1 MNMKE
6 STVKFI
12 ELNGFKELT
21 KIQEACIRMAAK
33 DKDIV
38 AISKTGTG
46 KTHAFLIPVMEKID
60 LQEDNIQVVIS
71 APTRELAMQ
80 IYSRAKLMSE
90 AMSGLRIRL
99 LSGGLDSNRM
109 KESLKQLPHIII
121 GTPGK
126 IRDLYVNNVIRVDK
140 VKMFIIDEAD
150 MTLEYGFLEDID
162 VVFASMKS
170 NPEIMCF
177 SATLPEG
184 LKPFIKKY
192 LSNPQIIRVEDNEEF
207 NPKIEH
213 ILINCKHKSYDEAL
227 LDILGG
233 FNPYVCLI
241 FANTREEC
249 SKTALILKKNGYKVL
264 ELHGGLESRE
274 RQKAMKALASKEYTY
289 VVASDVASR
298 GIDVDGV
305 SHVVSLGFP
314 SDLSFYTH
322 RAGRTGR
329 NGREGVCFALY
340 NENDLKA
347 IDTLTKQGI
356 NFVPKSFR
364 NGEWRILKPL
374 NFKRVS
380 RSEIREKEIAKT
392 LNRKNEKVKPN
403 YKKKKTQAINRI
415 KQKERQAYIRQKIK
429 EEKKARYKA
438 NHKEY

>member
-1 MNMKE
+1 MKE

-207 NPKIEH
+207 KIQ
-213 ILINCKHKSYDEAL
+213 
-227 LDILGG
+227 
-233 FNPYVCLI
+233 
-241 FANTREEC
+241 
-249 SKTALILKKNGYKVL
+249 VL
-264 ELHGGLESRE
+264 
-274 RQKAMKALASKEYTY
+274 
-289 VVASDVASR
+289 
-298 GIDVDGV
+298 
-305 SHVVSLGFP
+305 
-314 SDLSFYTH
+314 
-322 RAGRTGR
+322 
-329 NGREGVCFALY
+329 
-340 NENDLKA
+340 
-347 IDTLTKQGI
+347 
-356 NFVPKSFR
+356 
-364 NGEWRILKPL
+364 
-374 NFKRVS
+374 
-380 RSEIREKEIAKT
+380 
-392 LNRKNEKVKPN
+392 
-403 YKKKKTQAINRI
+403 
-415 KQKERQAYIRQKIK
+415 
-429 EEKKARYKA
+429 
-438 NHKEY
+438 